1 MCKDIPT
8 WLCFL
13 NLGSWHHTCAL
24 CEIAA
29 HKTAWKIIWSIEG
42 LHSRDKF
49 RYPITVTDVTLTLI
63 KKKPS
68 SLVENET
75 PKLVVIIKT
84 SLSRTYQNETQKYRS
99 WFELHKGE
107 SAICTINTQKLSLDM
122 KIYLKY
128 QRAWP
133 LLSCHSF
140 SITMLWSVIFKS
152 MNETLSPTNWR
163 PYVWKIY
170 DR

>member
-24 CEIAA
+24 CEITA
-29 HKTAWKIIWSIEG
+29 HKTVWKIIWSIEG

-49 RYPITVTDVTLTLI
+49 RYPITVTVTV
-63 KKKPS
+63 

-75 PKLVVIIKT
+75 PELVVIIKT
-84 SLSRTYQNETQKYRS
+84 SFSTTYQKEIQKYRS

-107 SAICTINTQKLSLDM
+107 SAICTINTQKQTLEI

-133 LLSCHSF
+133 RLSRHSL
-140 SITMLWSVIFKS
+140 SITTLWSAIFKS
-152 MNETLSPTNWR
+152 MNGTLSQTNWR
-163 PYVWKIY
+163 LYVWKIY